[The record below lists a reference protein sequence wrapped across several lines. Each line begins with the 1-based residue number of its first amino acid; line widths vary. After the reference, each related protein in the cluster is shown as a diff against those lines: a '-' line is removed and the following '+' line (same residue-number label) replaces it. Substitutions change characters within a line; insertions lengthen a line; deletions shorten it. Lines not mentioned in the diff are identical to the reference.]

1 MLYVFELVSIGESR
15 DRSHSRPK
23 VLPKPFLPVGDKS
36 ILESL
41 IMLLKRNNIKTVY
54 IATNYLHDEIANKI
68 GDGKKY
74 KIKIIYSRERK
85 KLGTCGPLSLL
96 RDKLTN
102 PFFVINGDILTTA
115 NLKEIKKYS
124 LKKKSILT
132 VVTKEIN
139 LPFRFGKVT
148 TKNNYITR
156 LEEKPTY
163 KQEILSGIY
172 VCKPE
177 IFKFIPDNKYFG
189 MDDLIKKLMK
199 KKIKISKYL
208 LKNYWIDIGQ
218 LDDYE
223 IAKQKKEA
231 KK

>member
-1 MLYVFELVSIGESR
+1 MINTAIILAGGLGKRLYPLT
-15 DRSHSRPK
+15 K
-23 VLPKPFLPVGDKS
+23 VLPKPLLPVGDKS

-41 IMLLKRNNIKTVY
+41 IMLLRRNNIKTVY

-74 KIKIIYSRERK
+74 KIKVIYSRERK

-96 RDKLTN
+96 KDKLRN